1 MGVIMKKYIG
11 YFLAGTA
18 IYFGFAGLG
27 YAETTVSAEVQY
39 IFNTLLFLM
48 SGFWSCGWP
57 QVSQC

>member
-1 MGVIMKKYIG
+1 MKKYLG

-39 IFNTLLFLM
+39 IFNTCLLYT
-48 SGFWSCGWP
+48 SDAADE
-57 QVSQC
+57 